1 MAGTFTEGVIR
12 GLAADVRPIVLP
24 LSNPTSLSEAHPADI
39 LRWTEDRALVATG
52 SPFPPVATPDGERE
66 IAQANNVF
74 VFPGLG
80 LGAIVAEA
88 RKITDGMLLAAA
100 RTLAE
105 LVTDDRLAGGT
116 LLPPI
121 ADLRP
126 IARRVAIAVATEAR
140 RASVA
145 GLSDDRDID
154 AEVTAATWW
163 PTYVPYERARP
174 HAAERRRPWTG

>member
-1 MAGTFTEGVIR
+1 M
-12 GLAADVRPIVLP
+12 LP

-39 LRWTEDRALVATG
+39 LRWTDGPGPRGDG
-52 SPFPPVATPDGERE
+52 SPFPPVATSEGERE
-66 IAQANNVF
+66 VAQANNVF

-100 RTLAE
+100 RTLAD

-121 ADLRP
+121 SDLRP
-126 IARRVAIAVATEAR
+126 IARRVAVAVATEAR
-140 RASVA
+140 RAGVA
-145 GLSDDRDID
+145 GLPDDRDID

-163 PTYVPYERARP
+163 PTYVPYQRARP
-174 HAAERRRPWTG
+174 HDTERRRPWAG